1 MITSEELLEKISI
14 EDIINILI
22 DMGSAKPTED
32 NAGNLYFT
40 TICHGGNSKKLH
52 CFTDSKF
59 FMCYTNC
66 GSMSFY
72 DVLMS
77 INNWNFREAFEYLA
91 YYKNIN
97 LYKRRIGLRK
107 KRYELDDELDFLSK
121 HLYTPTQKKV
131 VLPIYNSRM
140 LDIFDDYCPNTWIN
154 EGIKEEVL
162 KYFNVKFYFNQLKAI
177 IPHYDINGNLIGIK
191 GRNFLQSEIDAGK
204 KYIPVTI
211 QGLTYRYPV
220 QYSLYGLYQNQ
231 EAIKRSKTAIIFEGE
246 KSVYKY
252 GGYYGQENNISVAAQ
267 GMNISLYQRD
277 LLLDMGVNDVVIAFD
292 KQYMIEYIDKQHEG
306 TDEYKEY
313 ILYLKKILK
322 TVSLFINYCNVYIIL
337 CWDDRLSYKDSP
349 IDCGKEI
356 FEELY
361 KERYLIENLN
371 EIKELII

>member
-107 KRYELDDELDFLSK
+107 K
-121 HLYTPTQKKV
+121 
-131 VLPIYNSRM
+131 
-140 LDIFDDYCPNTWIN
+140 
-154 EGIKEEVL
+154 
-162 KYFNVKFYFNQLKAI
+162 
-177 IPHYDINGNLIGIK
+177 
-191 GRNFLQSEIDAGK
+191 
-204 KYIPVTI
+204 
-211 QGLTYRYPV
+211 
-220 QYSLYGLYQNQ
+220 
-231 EAIKRSKTAIIFEGE
+231 
-246 KSVYKY
+246 
-252 GGYYGQENNISVAAQ
+252 
-267 GMNISLYQRD
+267 
-277 LLLDMGVNDVVIAFD
+277 
-292 KQYMIEYIDKQHEG
+292 
-306 TDEYKEY
+306 
-313 ILYLKKILK
+313 
-322 TVSLFINYCNVYIIL
+322 
-337 CWDDRLSYKDSP
+337 
-349 IDCGKEI
+349 
-356 FEELY
+356 
-361 KERYLIENLN
+361 
-371 EIKELII
+371 